1 MILFFHIT
9 RIFWKYSAVNLIF
22 GNILLFS
29 GNYLLLQGN
38 NIMKKPEKEKPEDI
52 MEIIHSKY
60 TDLPK
65 QLKKIADYL
74 TFNLQDAIFYSISE
88 LAAKLEMSESAIVRF
103 SKNIGYSGF
112 PELKKELVNYY
123 KYHSHPAQKIQSYLD
138 ELPHDD
144 FLYTSMIKKE
154 IDYLSKSASSID
166 RNVFDKAVDRIC
178 NGENIYIFGHGT
190 SESLACFLNFRLNRF
205 NLKTTRISETGRNLL
220 EKLVHITDRD
230 FVIVYCFFKSF
241 YKSSYDNEYLMDFLR
256 REQIPNLLIT
266 DLQSNPILRSADLV
280 LSAKRG
286 PFGTFQSQI
295 VPMAITNALIIG
307 TAEKLG
313 DDAFK
318 TLDRLETLRSFYNNS
333 DMSRM

>member
-1 MILFFHIT
+1 M
-9 RIFWKYSAVNLIF
+9 
-22 GNILLFS
+22 
-29 GNYLLLQGN
+29 
-38 NIMKKPEKEKPEDI
+38 KEKTGGEQNDI
-52 MEIIHSKY
+52 METIHSKY
-60 TDLPK
+60 SDLPK

-138 ELPHDD
+138 KLPHDD
-144 FLYTSMIKKE
+144 FLYTTMIKKE
-154 IDYLSKSASSID
+154 IDYLGKSVNSID
-166 RNVFDKAVDRIC
+166 RDVFYRAVDKIC
-178 NGENIYIFGHGT
+178 SGENIYIFGHGT

-205 NLKTTRISETGRNLL
+205 DLKTTRISETGRNLL
-220 EKLVHITDRD
+220 EKLVHITEKD

-241 YKSSYDNEYLMDFLR
+241 YKSSYDNEYLMEFLK
-256 REQIPNLLIT
+256 REKIPNLLIT

-295 VPMAITNALIIG
+295 VPMAITNALIIA

-313 DDAFK
+313 NGAFK
-318 TLDRLETLRSFYNNS
+318 TLERLENLRSYYNNS
-333 DMSRM
+333 DISGI